1 MENISYSNLTA
12 EQTLNAV
19 DRAPHFRDIFHQH
32 TAESYSLAI
41 DQAKEM
47 VLKFLENQQ
56 KPFSGITPL
65 QLGEQFNKIEFDV
78 PLASYDE
85 LFSEV
90 QELYVDHATAF
101 HLPNYIAH
109 LNCPVVIPA
118 LAAEVLISAINSS
131 QDTWDQSAGGTLMER
146 QLINWTAQQ
155 IGFGDRADG
164 VFTGGGSQSNLMGLL
179 LARDYFA
186 LNRLNHNIKVDG
198 NPPEASR
205 FRVFVSDKSHFSNQ
219 KNASLL
225 GLGEQGVIQVAT
237 DGRFKMKPDALEEA
251 IRNELQLGNIPFAI
265 VATAGTTDFGNVDPL
280 EAISALAAKYKL
292 WMHVDAAY
300 GCGLLLTDQHKH
312 LLAGIEKADSV
323 TIDYHKSFFQPISSS
338 AFIVRD
344 KNSLEIIK
352 HHADYLNPKEQD
364 YEEYPAQINKS
375 ITQSTRRFD
384 ALKLWF
390 TLRLLGREKLGEY
403 MNAIIS
409 TAKEAADL
417 ITRDPELEL
426 LSDSDISVLVF
437 RYRSLTLKHVDL
449 SALNQYIKKKMFHTG
464 EVLVASTKV
473 NGSFYLKFTIFNPI
487 TTVND
492 IKNILGII
500 KTYGAAYPEH

>member
-1 MENISYSNLTA
+1 MKNIPYSDLIADQTLTVMAQPSGFPDLFHQQSADSYS
-12 EQTLNAV
+12 Q
-19 DRAPHFRDIFHQH
+19 
-32 TAESYSLAI
+32 AI
-41 DQAKEM
+41 DQAKAM
-47 VLKFLENQQ
+47 VLKFLDQQQ
-56 KPFSGITPL
+56 KPFSGITPH
-65 QLGEQFNKIEFDV
+65 QLGKQFKKIAFDV
-78 PLASYDE
+78 PLTNYDA
-85 LFSEV
+85 LFQEV

-146 QLINWTAQQ
+146 RLINWTAEQ
-155 IGFGDRADG
+155 IGFSEQADG

-179 LARDYFA
+179 LARDCFA
-186 LNRLNHNIKVDG
+186 QSRLNHNIKVSG
-198 NPPEASR
+198 NPPEANR
-205 FRVFVSDKSHFSNQ
+205 FRVFVSDKSHFSNL

-225 GLGEQGVIQVAT
+225 GLGEQGVIQVET
-237 DGRFKMKPDALEEA
+237 DNRFRMKADALEKA
-251 IRNELQLGNIPFAI
+251 IEKERERGNIPFAI
-265 VATAGTTDFGNVDPL
+265 VATAGSTDFGNVDPL
-280 EAISALAAKYKL
+280 EAISALAAKYKI

-300 GCGLLLTDQHKH
+300 GCGLLLTDQHRH

-344 KNSLEIIK
+344 KTSLEIIR
-352 HHADYLNPKEQD
+352 HHADYLNPKEQN

-390 TLRLLGREKLGEY
+390 TLRLLGRDKLGEY
-403 MNAIIS
+403 MDTVIA
-409 TAKEAADL
+409 TARAAASL
-417 ITRDPELEL
+417 INLDPELEL
-426 LSDSDISVLVF
+426 LSSSDISVLVF
-437 RYRSLTLKHVDL
+437 RCKPGNLPQVNLC
-449 SALNQYIKKKMFHTG
+449 ALNQYIKKKMFHSG

-473 NGSFYLKFTIFNPI
+473 DGIFYLKFTIFNPI
-487 TTVND
+487 TTIHD
-492 IKNILGII
+492 IQHILSII
-500 KTYGAAYPEH
+500 KTYGAAYSEQ